1 MGEGMPRLVYAS
13 YSHKTNNSRLAIFIL
28 LCLIC
33 PAFQPV
39 TADVGVSSTD
49 FGILDEMADI
59 YELQQAANSNQIA
72 QEQATMKLNLVDGAA
87 RGVEVGDAI
96 IDSANY
102 LQNVSMRDTSP
113 FQADHPTPYNYLTDP
128 TTQPEGWPAN
138 LVNTLF
144 SLEEWEITDPLA
156 IGINTYALYLNFTTK
171 NGGYSYESWDKGT
184 FTGDLDFSGE
194 FNIAENRVDIDGD
207 GIDDVAVALTLQS
220 LGERGQGWD
229 IVLGDTLLGVI
240 DHVWV
245 KPTFQWRVDA
255 LDLND
260 PLWDDM
266 ATLEVSL
273 IKGFAFDFT
282 LQESESYAMVLDT
295 RFTQPPN
302 EFRAGVGIE
311 KIEFSVSDSV
321 SSVIDLV
328 AGLFGGD
335 LPSDALTLTTIA
347 APFSISLQNP
357 DADGSNQ
364 QSDCSDTSW
373 YNPATNH
380 SAESRSHRCGFGIGL
395 GYVHFDT
402 PDSQGNIPVLEMG
415 YVDIGVHPVEGSTRL
430 PNELDLTLRNDNI
443 GQNSYDTVEL
453 FTDEDADIA
462 IHYYEDRSNVAE
474 GSSPW
479 GNITDSRA
487 WIRGLP
493 SGSMEEDEINAI
505 FTTIGE
511 QPSSVDFAGNVPNRL
526 GFIVAIKNFTGD
538 STANVNDAT
547 LPINPANPPNTLIL
561 IAGVGRI
568 DSINYKSTF
577 MRGGYANDSS
587 SLYLQI
593 EDLPE
598 VVVIQGSFLLPTT
611 GVNRVNF
618 DNPELGGLTQL
629 LDNTLLSIVE
639 IILDIGNIL
648 NGIPKAAVATAG
660 ASGGTIQLDCYSQV
674 KMSLSSGQTRVDR
687 QVGLISAALA
697 SSTQPWLPEID
708 HILLAQDDSI
718 ETVFGRGGE
727 VDPVVPV
734 AMSVRIG
741 GIHHAKHSFDVE
753 SSTRV
758 MTLEG
763 SSQNELL
770 IGHINHDGPDIMSG
784 SGQAAVIS
792 NRPDVLSLTQTPE
805 SMVYSATGP
814 IGTITYGGVDG
825 AQRNAMRL
833 VGLPSQF
840 SLILGE
846 EVGYLANQPLERI
859 EVQISNS
866 TNPVTMDGDHMRFFV
881 DETTGESSLSMQ
893 ISNVTRA
900 RRMSPLEPGAIGPE
914 GNSRLELV
922 RSSSAVFNILLEDES
937 EYDDPFLGMNG
948 KIHINPLPA
957 NITVAVPSGVDSSGL
972 ELPDFGDQEGVE
984 GLSFF
989 LSGLVNFGDGVNGL
1003 IHELTMNLAGTTE
1016 QSEED
1021 IAFEMDIFTGESFDV
1036 VLDVTKGR
1044 TDSVPEWTHG
1054 ASIDVLE
1061 QSTPVFNYSRIPKF
1075 TASNRAVVLEALED
1089 GIIDDFESAGVL
1101 NAMVAAELNES
1112 HSEILIR
1119 ALSDGRLDDSELE
1132 IIDLSLWETAGV
1144 TFEGK
1149 RAWHSK
1155 VWLPSLPSGEIS
1167 ISYDYRIIDEVPTYE
1182 VSLEMNDWQP
1192 LRDEL
1197 QIVVNGF
1204 NGQDLEVIFS
1214 GLDTT
1219 RQSNVRATA
1228 LFSQDTN
1235 LTIPRL
1241 NLEMRYDMGV
1251 RLDYAQA
1258 KFVDNNLK
1266 TRADVFLMGVPRQT
1280 DFTATIGDI
1289 LLLDV
1294 FVPEQYRING
1304 HSADY
1309 LMVQQA
1315 IFADG
1320 AWWPATAFMRDL
1332 PAEMHL
1338 ATEPNTNFD
1347 IREDTTFQGLL
1358 TMDYS
1363 SNTQDMDLYV
1373 EASGRAIDS
1382 KGNVVMMA
1390 ENLPSTFRVSPTEDW
1405 GVEIASSGNGVES
1418 LYIRFYDAPSAPGVT
1433 LTSSEIIGENLRG
1446 ATVHITWIGGVY
1458 PIFVV
1463 SDITDGRI
1471 VATANAVV
1479 ETEYYGPLDLDLEG
1493 KGVLLDA
1500 QFTGIIPT
1508 ASSIGVN
1515 GIVTDLSLVGSLTGG
1530 QVETRHI
1537 LFVDPISSAAVSL
1550 LGMIF

>member
-1 MGEGMPRLVYAS
+1 MGEGKPRLVYAS
-13 YSHKTNNSRLAIFIL
+13 YSHQRNNSKIAVIML

-33 PAFQPV
+33 PVFQPV
-39 TADVGVSSTD
+39 SADAGLSSTD
-49 FGILDEMADI
+49 FGILDAMSDI
-59 YELQQAANSNQIA
+59 YEIQQSSNSNEEAI
-72 QEQATMKLNLVDGAA
+72 EQANLKLSQVDAAA
-87 RGVEVGDAI
+87 RVVEAGDAI
-96 IDSANY
+96 VDSANY
-102 LQNVSMRDTSP
+102 LEDVSLRDTSP
-113 FQADHPTPYNYLTDP
+113 FEANHPIPYYYLTDP
-128 TTQPEGWPAN
+128 NTQPEGWPAN

-171 NGGYSYESWDKGT
+171 NGGFSYESWDKGT
-184 FTGDLDFSGE
+184 FTGDLDLSGE
-194 FNIAENRVDIDGD
+194 FNLAENRVDIDGD

-229 IVLGDTLLGVI
+229 IVTGGSILGAI
-240 DHVWV
+240 DHIWV

-266 ATLEVSL
+266 ASLEVTL
-273 IKGFAFDFT
+273 MKGFAFDFT

-295 RFTQPPN
+295 RFTQPPY

-311 KIEFSVSDSV
+311 RIEFSVADSV
-321 SSVIDLV
+321 STVFELI

-335 LPSDALTLTTIA
+335 LPTDALTLTTIS
-347 APFSISLQNP
+347 APFTISLQNP
-357 DADGSNQ
+357 DADSSNL
-364 QSDCSDTSW
+364 QSDCSDSEW
-373 YNPATNH
+373 YDPVANH
-380 SAESRSHRCGFGIGL
+380 SAESREHRCGYGVGL
-395 GYVHFDT
+395 GYVHFDK

-415 YVDIGVHPVEGSTRL
+415 YVDIGIHPVAGSTKL
-430 PNELDLTLRNDNI
+430 PNELDLTLRNDNV
-443 GQNSYDTVEL
+443 GQNSYDTIEL

-462 IHYYEDRSNVAE
+462 IHYYEDRSNVPE

-479 GNITDSRA
+479 GNITDSRG

-511 QPSSVDFAGNVPNRL
+511 QPSSVSFAGNVPDRL
-526 GFIVAIKNFTGD
+526 GFIVAIKNFTAD
-538 STANVNDAT
+538 STPNVNDAS
-547 LPINPANPPNTLIL
+547 LPVNPADPPNTLIL

-568 DSINYKSTF
+568 ESINYASTF

-587 SLYLQI
+587 SLYLEIQN
-593 EDLPE
+593 LPE

-611 GVNRVNF
+611 GLSRVNF
-618 DNPELGGLTQL
+618 DNPELGGLTQI

-660 ASGGTIQLDCYSQV
+660 SSGGTIQIDCYSQV
-674 KMSLSSGQTRVDR
+674 RITLASGQARVDR
-687 QVGLISAALA
+687 EVGLISAALA
-697 SSTQPWLPEID
+697 SSTQPWIPTID
-708 HILLAQDDSI
+708 HILLAQDENI

-727 VDPVVPV
+727 VPPLVPV
-734 AMSVRIG
+734 AMSVRIE
-741 GIHHAKHSFDVE
+741 GIHHAKHSFDVD
-753 SSTRV
+753 SSTRI
-758 MTLEG
+758 MTIEG
-763 SSQNELL
+763 QSQNELL
-770 IGHINHDGPDIMSG
+770 IGHINHNGPDLSSG

-792 NRPDVLSLTQTPE
+792 NRPDILSLTQTPD
-805 SMVYSATGP
+805 SMVYDASDP

-825 AQRNAMRL
+825 IQRNAMRL
-833 VGLPSQF
+833 VGLPSEF

-846 EVGYLANQPLERI
+846 EVGYMANEPLQKI
-859 EVQISNS
+859 EIQISNAS
-866 TNPVTMDGDHMRFFV
+866 EPLTMDGDHMRFFV
-881 DETTGESSLSMQ
+881 DETTGESSLSME

-900 RRMSPLEPGAIGPE
+900 RRLSPIEPGAIGPE

-922 RSSSAVFNILLEDES
+922 RSSSAVFNILIEDES
-937 EYDDPFLGMNG
+937 QYDDSFLGMNG
-948 KIHINPLPA
+948 RIHINPLPA
-957 NITVAVPSGVDSSGL
+957 NITIAVPSETDSSGL

-989 LSGLVNFGDGVNGL
+989 LSGLVNFGDGVNGF
-1003 IHELTMNLAGTTE
+1003 IHEMTMNLAGNTE
-1016 QSEED
+1016 QSDED
-1021 IAFEMDIFTGESFDV
+1021 IAFEMDLFTGESFDV
-1036 VLDVTKGR
+1036 VLDITKGA
-1044 TDSVPEWTHG
+1044 TDAEPDWRHG
-1054 ASIDVLE
+1054 VSMDVLE
-1061 QSTPVFNYSRIPKF
+1061 QSSPVFNFSRIPKF
-1075 TASNRAVVLEALED
+1075 TASNREVVFDALED
-1089 GIIDDFESAGVL
+1089 GIIDYYESSSVL
-1101 NAMVAAELNES
+1101 GAMLAAELNQTA
-1112 HSEILIR
+1112 SEQLIK
-1119 ALSDGRLDDSELE
+1119 ALDDGRIDDQEAEELDLDQ
-1132 IIDLSLWETAGV
+1132 WEEWGV
-1144 TFEGK
+1144 TFDGK
-1149 RAWHSK
+1149 RAWHAR
-1155 VWLPSLPSGEIS
+1155 VWLPSLPSGQIS
-1167 ISYDYRIIDEVPTYE
+1167 MSYDYRVIADVPTYE

-1192 LRDEL
+1192 DIEDLEF
-1197 QIVVNGF
+1197 VVNGF
-1204 NGQDLEVIFS
+1204 NGQNLDVIFS
-1214 GLDTT
+1214 GLDT
-1219 RQSNVRATA
+1219 SKMNDVRATA

-1241 NLEMRYDMGV
+1241 NLEMRYDMGI

-1258 KFVDNNLK
+1258 RFVDTNLK
-1266 TRADVFLMGVPRQT
+1266 TRADVFLMGVPQQT

-1294 FVPEQYRING
+1294 FVPEQYRVNG

-1320 AWWPATAFMRDL
+1320 KWWPATVFMRDL

-1347 IREDTTFQGLL
+1347 IRQDTTFQGLL
-1358 TMDYS
+1358 TMDYT
-1363 SNTQDMDLYV
+1363 SNTEDMDMYV

-1382 KGNVVMMA
+1382 KGDVVMMA
-1390 ENLPSTFRVSPTEDW
+1390 ENLPRTFRVSPTDDW
-1405 GVEIASSGNGVES
+1405 GVEIASSGKGVES
-1418 LYIRFYDAPSAPGVT
+1418 LYIKFSNSPSAPGVT
-1433 LTSSEIIGENLRG
+1433 MKSAEIIGENLRG
-1446 ATVHITWIGGVY
+1446 ATVHITWIAGNY
-1458 PIFVV
+1458 PIFVI
-1463 SDITDGRI
+1463 SDITQGRI
-1471 VATANAVV
+1471 VATANAMI
-1479 ETEYYGPLDLDLEG
+1479 ETEYYGPIALDVDG
-1493 KGVLLDA
+1493 RGVLLDA

-1537 LFVDPISSAAVSL
+1537 LFADPISSAAISL
-1550 LGMIF
+1550 LGLVV